1 METDESRE
9 LLESLPELQA
19 DETFCFDCNPQVPC
33 FNRCCAELTLPLTPY
48 DVLRLRRH
56 MGITSEEFLNTFAT
70 MRSFPDTG
78 FPLPMLR
85 MLQGPGEPCPFVGPA
100 GCSVYEDRPGLPL
113 LPAGARHQDGRER
126 GGRTLFRGARAP
138 LPRL

>member
-33 FNRCCAELTLPLTPY
+33 FNRCCAELTLPLTLY

-56 MGITSEEFLNTFAT
+56 GHYQRGVPEYSPPCA
-70 MRSFPDTG
+70 SFPTHG
-78 FPLPMLR
+78 LSPPMLR
-85 MLQGPGEPCPFVGPA
+85 MSRPRRALPLCGPG
-100 GCSVYEDRPGLPL
+100 GLFGL
-113 LPAGARHQDGRER
+113 
-126 GGRTLFRGARAP
+126 
-138 LPRL
+138 

>member
-48 DVLRLRRH
+48 DVPH
-56 MGITSEEFLNTFAT
+56 GHY
-70 MRSFPDTG
+70 
-78 FPLPMLR
+78 
-85 MLQGPGEPCPFVGPA
+85 Q
-100 GCSVYEDRPGLPL
+100 
-113 LPAGARHQDGRER
+113 
-126 GGRTLFRGARAP
+126 
-138 LPRL
+138 